1 MANVINMSNGSNVN
15 VVARPSEAKPIHWNQ
30 FGHVFNHKGATLQ
43 DVFDYDG
50 SESINYNVSEMPLMR
65 VPQEMI
71 DAIRSGQPFDW
82 NPTVQDIITS
92 HKATLRDDF
101 SNTLGVVGRD
111 YKVIQNKA
119 AFDFINF
126 IEEVSGHTP
135 NIESFGALGNGER
148 IFITATLGEDS
159 YLNPDDAIKNYV
171 VFTTGHSAEF
181 ALQCMFT
188 PIRVICANTLAM
200 AIKGCPNRIVFKHT
214 KNVEQ
219 RLDWQIEENR
229 KKALKVF
236 SESVK
241 FSDNFIARM
250 LNLKNQSVT
259 ADEVRD
265 FTAKMYL
272 NDTQFGLYQ
281 KADYNLD
288 KVEEIST
295 RTKNQILALRDATEF
310 GVGQEFNR
318 GTKVWLLN
326 GLTTLLHNERNWK
339 SGEDEFNSIMF
350 GDGAKKVQKAYDMLL
365 AA

>member
-1 MANVINMSNGSNVN
+1 MANVISMNNGSNVN
-15 VVARPSEAKPIHWNQ
+15 VVARPTEAKPIHWNQ
-30 FGHVFNHKGATLQ
+30 FGHIFDHKGATLQ
-43 DVFDYDG
+43 DVFDYEG
-50 SESINYNVSEMPLMR
+50 RESINYNVSEMPLMR
-65 VPQEMI
+65 VPAEMI
-71 DAIRSGQPFDW
+71 EAIRNGRPFDW

-92 HKATLRDDF
+92 HKATKRDDLDR
-101 SNTLGVVGRD
+101 TLGIVGRD
-111 YKVIQNKA
+111 YGIVPNQS

-148 IFITATLGEDS
+148 IFITSTLGEDS
-159 YLNPDDAIKNYV
+159 FLNPDDAIKNYV
-171 VFTTGHSAEF
+171 VFTNSFDGSGAVM
-181 ALQCMFT
+181 ALFT
-188 PIRVICANTLAM
+188 PISVICANTLAM
-200 AIKGCPNRIVFKHT
+200 AIKGCPNKVVFKHT
-214 KNVEQ
+214 KNVQQ
-219 RLDWQIEENR
+219 RLDWEIEENR

-250 LNLKNQSVT
+250 LNLKEQSVT

-350 GDGAKKVQKAYDMLL
+350 GDGSKKVQRAYDMLM